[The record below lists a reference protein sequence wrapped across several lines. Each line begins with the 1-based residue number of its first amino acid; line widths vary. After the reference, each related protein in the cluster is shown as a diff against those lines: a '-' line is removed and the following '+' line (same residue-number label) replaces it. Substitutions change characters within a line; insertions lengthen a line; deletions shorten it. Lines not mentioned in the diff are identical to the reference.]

1 MNGNACGYTI
11 RSSTTRTQLTTIKLI
26 SPEECVTSTKA
37 VSQVDLP
44 TEDLCSNNGRVTT
57 RVELIVSTVS
67 HAVILT
73 GILTVAKIYLKQGNE
88 RHWAA
93 ALPKIY
99 DG

>member
-1 MNGNACGYTI
+1 MNGNACGNII
-11 RSSTTRTQLTTIKLI
+11 RSSTTGTQLTTIKLI

-57 RVELIVSTVS
+57 RAELIVCTVS
-67 HAVILT
+67 HVVILT
-73 GILTVAKIYLKQGNE
+73 GRLTVAKIYPKQGNE

-93 ALPKIY
+93 ALP
-99 DG
+99 